1 MTRVVVAVDSF
12 KGSIGAADA
21 AAAVRDGW
29 AEARGADEI
38 VLLPMADGGEGT
50 LDAFAAAVPGARRMP
65 VTVCGPHGREIT
77 ASWLPSAR
85 WHRGRGTGVDE
96 RNRAAAGGCRRAAP
110 WDADTRGFGEAIAA
124 ALDHGVERLV
134 LGIGSSASTDGGVG
148 MLTALG
154 ARFTDA
160 SGAPLAPGVRGL
172 VALADADLSGL
183 RPLPPGGAVVLSDV
197 TNPLCGPGGAAAVF
211 GPQKGL
217 DAEAVAVA
225 DAALARLA
233 GLVAP
238 GAAPLSPAAS
248 FDTSDAERAPS
259 RRARPISPADSGP
272 ARQHP
277 AHSAHVWDAGTPGA
291 GAAGGTG
298 FGLLAWGAELVRGA
312 ERVAELIHLA
322 EAIAAADLV
331 ITGGG
336 LVRRAVR
343 RRKGARVR
351 RAAGVRV
358 GRARRVGGRTHHGG
372 CRHLGLRGIRLA
384 DGTRRIARSL
394 AVRTRRLAARRRRT
408 GGARPLTALRRHVR
422 GEEGG
427 AEVPRVA
434 RRRP

>member
-29 AEARGADEI
+29 VEVRGADEV
-38 VLLPMADGGEGT
+38 VLRPMADGGEGT

-65 VTVCGPHGREIT
+65 VTVCGPHGREIP
-77 ASWLPSAR
+77 ASWLLLPDR
-85 WHRGRGTGVDE
+85 TGVVELASTSGIELLQAD
-96 RNRAAAGGCRRAAP
+96 GGGGLRP
-110 WDADTRGFGEAIAA
+110 WDAGTRGFGEAIAA

-134 LGIGSSASTDGGVG
+134 LGIGSSASTDGGAG

-183 RPLPPGGAVVLSDV
+183 HPLPPGGAVVLSDV

-217 DAEAVAVA
+217 DAEGVDVA

-259 RRARPISPADSGP
+259 RRARPLLTDHSGP

-322 EAIAAADLV
+322 EAIAGADLV
-331 ITGGG
+331 ITGEGSYDG
-336 LVRRAVR
+336 QSAAGKVPAFVAQLASASGVPAALVAGRITADADTSAFAASVSLTELA
-343 RRKGARVR
+343 GSPEASLSAPADWL
-351 RAAGVRV
+351 RAAGAALA
-358 GRARRVGGRTHHGG
+358 RAR
-372 CRHLGLRGIRLA
+372 
-384 DGTRRIARSL
+384 
-394 AVRTRRLAARRRRT
+394 
-408 GGARPLTALRRHVR
+408 
-422 GEEGG
+422 
-427 AEVPRVA
+427 
-434 RRRP
+434 